1 MDRIID
7 SVEARSNFNKMLRE
21 VESQRRQFVVERNGE
36 PIAAVVPIELYR
48 QWQRQRDA
56 FFDRLEQIAQ
66 RADVPEDEAMQLA
79 LEEQRAVRAGT

>member
-7 SVEARSNFNKMLRE
+7 SVEARSNFGEMLRE

-36 PIAAVVPIELYR
+36 PVAAVVPIELYR
-48 QWQRQRDA
+48 QWQRQREA